1 MDTDEVP
8 LGIFGMCYFQLKH
21 ILVSHEWSQE
31 ILRIRE
37 NFSIPENSP
46 WGVVHRVHVRFIS
59 KFIST
64 FSKFYT

>member
-37 NFSIPENSP
+37 NVSIPENSP
-46 WGVVHRVHVRFIS
+46 WGVVHLVHF
-59 KFIST
+59 
-64 FSKFYT
+64 